1 MFSAVILVM
10 CMLSSANLAA
20 VNDEAAMLQ
29 SEVDALEEENRML
42 FVKFENSI
50 DLESLEKYAVEQ
62 LGMQRCSPGQIMY
75 IEYTDGN

>member
-1 MFSAVILVM
+1 MFSALILVL

-20 VNDEAAMLQ
+20 VNDEAARLQ
-29 SEVDALEEENRML
+29 SEVDALKEENRAL
-42 FVKFENSI
+42 FVKYENSI

-75 IEYTDGN
+75 MEYTDGN

>member
-1 MFSAVILVM
+1 MILVM